1 MSELTEAP
9 ERWAGLWQTAAPTA
23 RWVIWNTD
31 GTSMVFDRELN
42 MPAEVA
48 DSDLREVLR
57 RMRAAGA
64 PEDDE
69 YPGRA
74 CA

>member
-1 MSELTEAP
+1 MSERTEAR
-9 ERWAGLWQTAAPTA
+9 ERWAGLWQTPAA
-23 RWVIWNTD
+23 RWVIWNTG

-57 RMRAAGA
+57 RMREAGA